1 MLGAMISELLPTLGT
16 FYVASEW
23 IIRFLMLV
31 VVPLRRTAEATR
43 SWLLLIFFLP
53 IPGLLLYLAIGRPRF
68 PQWRTD
74 RARRL
79 APFVRRLSDDLAAA
93 GDGADISEPLPAL
106 VLSLGGLPA
115 TAGNAIEFLDDYDAT
130 IDRLV
135 TDIDGAAQ
143 HVRLLVYLF
152 ADDETGRKVIAALAR
167 AVARGVACH
176 VLIDT
181 FGSHAW
187 LRGTVARLDAAGVH
201 VRAVLPFRI
210 LRSRTRRDMRNHRK
224 LFVIDG
230 AIGYAGSQN
239 IVNKDFRPGI
249 TNQELVVR
257 ATGPVVA
264 EMTALFLA
272 DWFLET
278 EEMLA
283 EDVAIPAATGAAV
296 TQLLPSGSHYPLN
309 GFETLLIWQVH
320 AARAQVVIT
329 TPYFIPDEALLGAL
343 RTAVAR
349 GVTVDIIVSAAVDQP
364 LVSLAQRSYYDDL
377 LHAGVRIHLFRG
389 FLLHAKHV
397 CVDGTL
403 AIVGSSNVDI
413 RSFQLN
419 DEVSLLL
426 LDRPSIAG
434 LETIQH
440 GYLARSDAIDLATWR
455 RRPWPRRLAENMAR
469 LVSPLL

>member
-1 MLGAMISELLPTLGT
+1 MITNLLPGLGT
-16 FYVASEW
+16 FYVTSEW
-23 IIRFLMLV
+23 IVRLIMLV
-31 VVPLRRTAEATR
+31 VVPLRRPAEATR

-68 PQWRTD
+68 PQWRSD
-74 RARRL
+74 RARTL
-79 APFVRRLSDDLAAA
+79 VPFIERVSDDLGAA
-93 GDGADISEPLPAL
+93 GDGADGSEALPTL
-106 VLSLGGLPA
+106 VRSLGGLPA

-130 IDRLV
+130 MDRLV
-135 TDIDGAAQ
+135 ADIDAATL

-152 ADDETGRKVIAALAR
+152 ADDETGRKVIAALGR
-167 AVARGVACH
+167 AVARGVPCH

-187 LRGTVARLDAAGVH
+187 LRGTVAKLDAVGVH

-224 LFVIDG
+224 LFIIDG
-230 AIGYAGSQN
+230 TIGYAGSQN

-249 TNQELVVR
+249 VNRELVVR

-264 EMTALFLA
+264 EMTAVFLA

-278 EEMLA
+278 ETMLA
-283 EDVAIPAATGAAV
+283 DAIPIPSATGTAV

-377 LHAGVRIHLFRG
+377 LYAGVRIHLFRG

-397 CVDGTL
+397 CIDGTL

-426 LDRPSIAG
+426 LDRASIAG
-434 LETIQH
+434 LERIQH
-440 GYLARSDAIDLATWR
+440 GYLALSDAVDRTAWR
-455 RRPWPRRLAENMAR
+455 QRPWPRRMAENMAR